1 MDYDNDDTGGIP
13 FCVPR
18 HQSRKGIR
26 IMDYDNTNSGI
37 IGKNTRKTGEKHPD
51 LSGSINV
58 NGQDF
63 WLSGWKRTSGKDGST
78 FYSLSVKP
86 KDAARPAEAPP
97 AARYGDK
104 SSRQIAQAAIAPV
117 FGGGSDDDDG
127 IPFMMEWRG

>member
-1 MDYDNDDTGGIP
+1 MA
-13 FCVPR
+13 
-18 HQSRKGIR
+18 
-26 IMDYDNTNSGI
+26 YDNTNSGI
-37 IGKNTRKTGEKHPD
+37 IGKNTRKTDEKHPD

-86 KDAARPAEAPP
+86 KDAARPAALATSYP
-97 AARYGDK
+97 ADK
-104 SSRQIAQAAIAPV
+104 TSRHTPVAPV